1 MKEFFVKLWNSIKTN
16 WKFIIIGAIIVALYG
31 LVLGLMQ
38 MTFTSIVIFANV
50 STLLTIVL
58 GVWYAKVASPEF
70 KLVKFWWT
78 ILIPLLLDIFL
89 LLKFIF

>member
-1 MKEFFVKLWNSIKTN
+1 MKQFFINIWNAIKSN

-38 MTFTSIVIFANV
+38 MTFTSIVIFTNV
-50 STLLTIVL
+50 STLLTVAL
-58 GVWYAKVASPEF
+58 GIWYAKIASPDF

-78 ILIPLLLDIFL
+78 ILIPLLLDVFL